1 MPTDIKYAFYK
12 LQPITRWLLMP
23 ILAASQS
30 RLYMRV
36 IKIGRD
42 EDLGSC
48 KSNASVASRQTIENL
63 ISSIS

>member
-1 MPTDIKYAFYK
+1 MLIF
-12 LQPITRWLLMP
+12 
-23 ILAASQS
+23 AASQS

-48 KSNASVASRQTIENL
+48 KSNASFASRQTIENR
-63 ISSIS
+63 IKSIS